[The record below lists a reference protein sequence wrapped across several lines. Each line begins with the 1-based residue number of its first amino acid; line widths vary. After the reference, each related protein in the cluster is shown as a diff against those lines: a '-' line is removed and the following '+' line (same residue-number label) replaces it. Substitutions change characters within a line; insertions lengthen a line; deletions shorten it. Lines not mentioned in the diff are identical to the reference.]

1 MNLLDLNY
9 VFVARRSSEY
19 FVVLDLL
26 CFAVENLELEVVVE
40 NLELEAVENLELE
53 VAVELK
59 ADFAAL
65 VEPVPLQGVLAEQGF
80 DFEVPDIADSMVTA
94 LETVVAVVEE
104 FDHVAEE
111 LQSVA
116 AVDTVDD
123 FGLGIVDE
131 AYFDLDLLGEELI
144 QEQLV
149 LAHIVMETKRYQ

>member
-9 VFVARRSSEY
+9 VFVAWRSSEY

-26 CFAVENLELEVVVE
+26 CFAVVENLELEVV
-40 NLELEAVENLELE
+40 VENLELE

-80 DFEVPDIADSMVTA
+80 DFEVPDIADSMVAA

-104 FDHVAEE
+104 FDHAAEE

-116 AVDTVDD
+116 VVDTVDD

-149 LAHIVMETKRYQ
+149 LVHIVTETKRYQ